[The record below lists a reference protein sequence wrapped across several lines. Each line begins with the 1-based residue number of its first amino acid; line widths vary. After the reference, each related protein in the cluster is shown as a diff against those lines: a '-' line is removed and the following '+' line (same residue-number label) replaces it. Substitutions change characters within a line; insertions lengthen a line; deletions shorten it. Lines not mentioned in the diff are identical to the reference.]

1 MLSEASA
8 RPDPAGRL
16 DHLVRAFCE
25 IASRTPRLEVGF
37 HGTMTPAGA
46 AVDPD
51 RGIDIRLHC
60 PDTGSDAV
68 LRLMRNG
75 AVFRAFS
82 PARPDSDMVS
92 LIQDHLSVYLDQ
104 GYRWGGTVFAS
115 PADLAATLFDHMN
128 RRLAALGD
136 GGLAAHGNA
145 GSVVT
150 EPAARS
156 PWPRVRRGRP
166 GRAVRRV
173 PEASTGRL

>member
-1 MLSEASA
+1 MFSETSASS
-8 RPDPAGRL
+8 DPAGRL

-25 IASRTPRLEVGF
+25 LASSTPHLEVGS

-60 PDTGSDAV
+60 PHTGSDAV

-82 PARPDSDMVS
+82 PARSDSDMVS
-92 LIQDHLSVYLDQ
+92 LIEDHLSVYLDQ

-128 RRLAALGD
+128 RRLAALVD
-136 GGLAAHGNA
+136 GGPAPHRDAGPLA
-145 GSVVT
+145 T

-156 PWPRVRRGRP
+156 QWPRVRRARP

-173 PEASTGRL
+173 PEVSTGRL